1 MGKLQ
6 KPGEKPNRS
15 GEYIERGPRG
25 GAVSKPRQVTIE
37 PGDEKLPPTGEK
49 NRKWERIGPEK
60 KQIWLWQEV
69 EIKYSIKG
77 KQAARIEPITF
88 SDLNMT
94 ENDIEEILR
103 NSIDMICDEEES
115 MLIVGR
121 QVRNEKNGRSD
132 LTAVDNNGNIVLIEI
147 KRDRNDIVHRREAFE
162 FQAIRYAASY
172 ATIDETD
179 DLVKKVYAPYI
190 EKYRSEYEL
199 GELTSFELG
208 IRKLNEFLQVN
219 DAQKNFNEK
228 QRIILVASDFDEQTL
243 SAVAWLNSNNVD
255 MSCYRLTPYK
265 LNEDLFFYV
274 EKLLP
279 VTNYEDYYV
288 NLMDKSVMT
297 TVAGDKKITRRSLPK
312 IDLML
317 EWGAVKEG
325 DIIVAKGRDDEGRL
339 LSNGN
344 IMVNGEEKSM
354 QAWLKEIYG
363 WSSVQTYVFAVHKE
377 TGKTLSQIREE
388 YMAQKETENTEI

>member
-1 MGKLQ
+1 M
-6 KPGEKPNRS
+6 
-15 GEYIERGPRG
+15 
-25 GAVSKPRQVTIE
+25 
-37 PGDEKLPPTGEK
+37 
-49 NRKWERIGPEK
+49 
-60 KQIWLWQEV
+60 
-69 EIKYSIKG
+69 YSIKG
-77 KQAARIEPITF
+77 KQAARIEPVTF
-88 SDLNMT
+88 SELNMT

-147 KRDRNDIVHRREAFE
+147 KRDRKDIEHRKEAFE

-172 ATIDETD
+172 ATIEKMD

-190 EKYRSEYEL
+190 EKYRSEFEL

-243 SAVAWLNSNNVD
+243 SAVAWLNSNSVD

-279 VTNYEDYYV
+279 VTNYDDYYV
-288 NLMDKSVMT
+288 NLMDKSVVT
-297 TVAGDKKITRRSLPK
+297 TVTGDKKITRRSLPK

-317 EWGAVKEG
+317 EWGVVKEG
-325 DIIVAKGRDDEGRL
+325 DIIVAKGREDEGRL

-344 IMVNGEEKSM
+344 VMVNGEEKSM
-354 QAWLKEIYG
+354 QAWLKEVYG

-388 YMAQKETENTEI
+388 YMTQKETENTEI

>member
-1 MGKLQ
+1 MY
-6 KPGEKPNRS
+6 N
-15 GEYIERGPRG
+15 
-25 GAVSKPRQVTIE
+25 
-37 PGDEKLPPTGEK
+37 
-49 NRKWERIGPEK
+49 
-60 KQIWLWQEV
+60 
-69 EIKYSIKG
+69 IKG
-77 KQAARIEPITF
+77 KQAARIEPVTF
-88 SDLNMT
+88 SELNMT
-94 ENDIEEILR
+94 ENDIEEVLR

-147 KRDRNDIVHRREAFE
+147 KRDRKDIEHRKEAFE

-172 ATIDETD
+172 ATIDKTD

-190 EKYRSEYEL
+190 EKYRSEFEL
-199 GELTSFELG
+199 GALTSFELG

-265 LNEDLFFYV
+265 LNEDIFFYV

-279 VTNYEDYYV
+279 VTNYDDYYV
-288 NLMDKSVMT
+288 NLMDKSAVT
-297 TVAGDKKITRRSLPK
+297 TVTGDKKITRRSLPK

-317 EWGAVKEG
+317 EWGVVKEG
-325 DIIVAKGRDDEGRL
+325 DIIVAKGREDEGRL

-344 IMVNGEEKSM
+344 VMVNGEEKSM
-354 QAWLKEIYG
+354 QAWLKEVYG

>member
-1 MGKLQ
+1 M
-6 KPGEKPNRS
+6 
-15 GEYIERGPRG
+15 
-25 GAVSKPRQVTIE
+25 
-37 PGDEKLPPTGEK
+37 
-49 NRKWERIGPEK
+49 
-60 KQIWLWQEV
+60 
-69 EIKYSIKG
+69 YSIKG
-77 KQAARIEPITF
+77 KQAARIEPVTF
-88 SDLNMT
+88 SELNMT

-147 KRDRNDIVHRREAFE
+147 KRDRKDIEHRREAFE

-172 ATIDETD
+172 ATIEMTD

-190 EKYRSEYEL
+190 EKYRSEFEL

-219 DAQKNFNEK
+219 DAQKNFNKK

-274 EKLLP
+274 GKLLP
-279 VTNYEDYYV
+279 VTNYDDYYV

-297 TVAGDKKITRRSLPK
+297 TVSGDKKITRRSLPK

-317 EWGAVKEG
+317 EWGVVKEG
-325 DIIVAKGRDDEGRL
+325 DIIIAKGREDEGRL

-344 IMVNGEEKSM
+344 VMVNGEEMSM
-354 QAWLKEIYG
+354 QVWLKEIYG

-388 YMAQKETENTEI
+388 YMAQKESGSTGE

>member
-1 MGKLQ
+1 MH
-6 KPGEKPNRS
+6 N
-15 GEYIERGPRG
+15 
-25 GAVSKPRQVTIE
+25 
-37 PGDEKLPPTGEK
+37 
-49 NRKWERIGPEK
+49 
-60 KQIWLWQEV
+60 
-69 EIKYSIKG
+69 IKG
-77 KQAARIEPITF
+77 KQAARIEPVTF
-88 SDLNMT
+88 SELNMT

-132 LTAVDNNGNIVLIEI
+132 LTAVDNSGNIVLIEI
-147 KRDRNDIVHRREAFE
+147 KRDRKDIEHRREAFE

-172 ATIDETD
+172 ATIEKTD

-190 EKYRSEYEL
+190 EKYRSEFEL

-279 VTNYEDYYV
+279 VTNYDDYYV
-288 NLMDKSVMT
+288 NLMDKSLIAT
-297 TVAGDKKITRRSLPK
+297 ASGEKKIIRRSLPK

-317 EWGAVKEG
+317 EWGVVKEG
-325 DIIVAKGRDDEGRL
+325 DIIVAKGREDEGRL

-344 IMVNGEEKSM
+344 VMVNGEEKSM

-388 YMAQKETENTEI
+388 YMTQKETKNIEL

>member
-1 MGKLQ
+1 MRTLY
-6 KPGEKPNRS
+6 N
-15 GEYIERGPRG
+15 
-25 GAVSKPRQVTIE
+25 
-37 PGDEKLPPTGEK
+37 
-49 NRKWERIGPEK
+49 
-60 KQIWLWQEV
+60 
-69 EIKYSIKG
+69 IKG
-77 KQAARIEPITF
+77 KQAARIEPVTF
-88 SDLNMT
+88 SELNMK

-147 KRDRNDIVHRREAFE
+147 KRDRKDIEHRREAFE

-172 ATIDETD
+172 ATIEKTD

-190 EKYRSEYEL
+190 EKYRSEFEL

-208 IRKLNEFLQVN
+208 SRKLNEFLQVN

-265 LNEDLFFYV
+265 LNEDIFFYV

-279 VTNYEDYYV
+279 ITNYDDYYV
-288 NLMDKSVMT
+288 NLMDKSVT
-297 TVAGDKKITRRSLPK
+297 TTATRDKKITRRFLPK

-317 EWGAVKEG
+317 EWGVVKEG
-325 DIIVAKGRDDEGRL
+325 DTIVAKGREEEGRL

-344 IMVNGEEKSM
+344 VMVNGEEKSM

-388 YMAQKETENTEI
+388 YMLQKETDNTEI

>member
-1 MGKLQ
+1 M
-6 KPGEKPNRS
+6 
-15 GEYIERGPRG
+15 
-25 GAVSKPRQVTIE
+25 
-37 PGDEKLPPTGEK
+37 
-49 NRKWERIGPEK
+49 
-60 KQIWLWQEV
+60 
-69 EIKYSIKG
+69 YSIKG
-77 KQAARIEPITF
+77 KQAARIEPVTF
-88 SDLNMT
+88 SELNMT

-147 KRDRNDIVHRREAFE
+147 KRDRKDIEHRREAFE

-172 ATIDETD
+172 ATIDKTD

-190 EKYRSEYEL
+190 EKYRREFEL

-219 DAQKNFNEK
+219 DAQKSFNEK
-228 QRIILVASDFDEQTL
+228 QRVILVASDFDEQTL

-265 LNEDLFFYV
+265 LNDDVFFYV

-279 VTNYEDYYV
+279 VTNYDDYYV
-288 NLMDKSVMT
+288 NLMDKSVVT
-297 TVAGDKKITRRSLPK
+297 TVTGDKKITRRSLPK

-317 EWGAVKEG
+317 EWGVVKEG
-325 DIIVAKGRDDEGRL
+325 DIIVAKGREDEGRL

-344 IMVNGEEKSM
+344 VMVNGEEKSM

-388 YMAQKETENTEI
+388 YMLKKETDNTEI

>member
-1 MGKLQ
+1 M
-6 KPGEKPNRS
+6 
-15 GEYIERGPRG
+15 
-25 GAVSKPRQVTIE
+25 
-37 PGDEKLPPTGEK
+37 
-49 NRKWERIGPEK
+49 
-60 KQIWLWQEV
+60 
-69 EIKYSIKG
+69 YSIKG
-77 KQAARIEPITF
+77 KQAARIEPVTF
-88 SDLNMT
+88 SELNMT
-94 ENDIEEILR
+94 ENDIEEVLR
-103 NSIDMICDEEES
+103 SSIDMICDEEES

-147 KRDRNDIVHRREAFE
+147 KRDRKDIEHRKEAFE

-172 ATIDETD
+172 ATIDKID

-190 EKYRSEYEL
+190 EKYRSEFEL

-208 IRKLNEFLQVN
+208 IRKLNEFLRVN

-265 LNEDLFFYV
+265 LNEEIFFYV

-279 VTNYEDYYV
+279 VTNYDDYYV
-288 NLMDKSVMT
+288 NLMDKSAVT
-297 TVAGDKKITRRSLPK
+297 TVTGDKKITRRSLPK

-317 EWGAVKEG
+317 EWGVVKEG
-325 DIIVAKGRDDEGRL
+325 DIIVAKGREDEGRL

-344 IMVNGEEKSM
+344 VMVNGEEKSM
-354 QAWLKEIYG
+354 QAWLKEVYG

-388 YMAQKETENTEI
+388 YMTQKEAENTEI

>member
-1 MGKLQ
+1 M
-6 KPGEKPNRS
+6 
-15 GEYIERGPRG
+15 
-25 GAVSKPRQVTIE
+25 
-37 PGDEKLPPTGEK
+37 
-49 NRKWERIGPEK
+49 
-60 KQIWLWQEV
+60 
-69 EIKYSIKG
+69 YSIKG
-77 KQAARIEPITF
+77 KQAARIEPVTF
-88 SDLNMT
+88 SELNMT

-147 KRDRNDIVHRREAFE
+147 KRDRKDIEHRKEAFE

-172 ATIDETD
+172 ATIDKTD

-190 EKYRSEYEL
+190 EKYRSEFEL

-279 VTNYEDYYV
+279 VTNYDDYYV
-288 NLMDKSVMT
+288 NLMDKSIVT
-297 TVAGDKKITRRSLPK
+297 TVTGDKKITRRSLPK

-317 EWGAVKEG
+317 EWGVVKEG
-325 DIIVAKGRDDEGRL
+325 DIIVAKGREDEGRL

-344 IMVNGEEKSM
+344 VMVNGEEKSM

-388 YMAQKETENTEI
+388 DMAQKETENTEI

>member
-1 MGKLQ
+1 M
-6 KPGEKPNRS
+6 
-15 GEYIERGPRG
+15 
-25 GAVSKPRQVTIE
+25 
-37 PGDEKLPPTGEK
+37 
-49 NRKWERIGPEK
+49 
-60 KQIWLWQEV
+60 
-69 EIKYSIKG
+69 YSIKG
-77 KQAARIEPITF
+77 KQAARIEPVTF
-88 SDLNMT
+88 SELNMT

-147 KRDRNDIVHRREAFE
+147 KRDRKDIEHRKEAFE

-172 ATIDETD
+172 ATIDKTD

-190 EKYRSEYEL
+190 EKYRSEFEL

-279 VTNYEDYYV
+279 VTNYDDYYV
-288 NLMDKSVMT
+288 NLMDKSIVT
-297 TVAGDKKITRRSLPK
+297 TVTGDKKITRRSLPK

-317 EWGAVKEG
+317 EWGVVKEG
-325 DIIVAKGRDDEGRL
+325 DIIVAKGREDEGRL

-344 IMVNGEEKSM
+344 VMVNGEEKSM
-354 QAWLKEIYG
+354 QAWLKEVYG

-388 YMAQKETENTEI
+388 YMVQKETESTEI

>member
-1 MGKLQ
+1 M
-6 KPGEKPNRS
+6 
-15 GEYIERGPRG
+15 
-25 GAVSKPRQVTIE
+25 
-37 PGDEKLPPTGEK
+37 
-49 NRKWERIGPEK
+49 
-60 KQIWLWQEV
+60 
-69 EIKYSIKG
+69 YSIKG
-77 KQAARIEPITF
+77 KQAARIEPVTF
-88 SDLNMT
+88 SELNMT

-147 KRDRNDIVHRREAFE
+147 KRDRKDIEHRKEAFE

-172 ATIDETD
+172 ATIDKTD

-190 EKYRSEYEL
+190 EKYRSEFEL

-265 LNEDLFFYV
+265 LNEDIFFYV

-279 VTNYEDYYV
+279 VTNYDDYYV
-288 NLMDKSVMT
+288 NLMDKSAVT
-297 TVAGDKKITRRSLPK
+297 TVTGDKKITRRSLPK

-317 EWGAVKEG
+317 EWGVVKEG
-325 DIIVAKGRDDEGRL
+325 DIIVAKGREDEGRL

-344 IMVNGEEKSM
+344 VMVNGEEKSM
-354 QAWLKEIYG
+354 QAWLKDVYG

>member
-1 MGKLQ
+1 MY
-6 KPGEKPNRS
+6 N
-15 GEYIERGPRG
+15 
-25 GAVSKPRQVTIE
+25 
-37 PGDEKLPPTGEK
+37 
-49 NRKWERIGPEK
+49 
-60 KQIWLWQEV
+60 
-69 EIKYSIKG
+69 IKG

-88 SDLNMT
+88 SELNMT

-132 LTAVDNNGNIVLIEI
+132 LTAVDNSGNIVLIEI
-147 KRDRNDIVHRREAFE
+147 KRDRKDIEHRREAFE

-172 ATIDETD
+172 ATIEKAD

-190 EKYRSEYEL
+190 EKYRSEFEL

-219 DAQKNFNEK
+219 DTQKNFNEK

-255 MSCYRLTPYK
+255 ISCYRLIPYK

-279 VTNYEDYYV
+279 VTNYDDYYV
-288 NLMDKSVMT
+288 NLMDKSLIAT
-297 TVAGDKKITRRSLPK
+297 ASGEKKIIRRSLPK

-317 EWGAVKEG
+317 EWGVVQEG
-325 DIIVAKGRDDEGRL
+325 DIIVAKGREDEGRL

-344 IMVNGEEKSM
+344 VMVNGEEKSM

-388 YMAQKETENTEI
+388 YMTQKETKNIEL